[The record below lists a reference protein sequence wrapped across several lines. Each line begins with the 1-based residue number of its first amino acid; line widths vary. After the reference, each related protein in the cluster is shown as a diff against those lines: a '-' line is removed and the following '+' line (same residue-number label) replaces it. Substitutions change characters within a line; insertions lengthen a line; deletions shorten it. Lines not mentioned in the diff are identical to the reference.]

1 MDLNAAGL
9 LRTPEG
15 ESRARRLLETAEL
28 QGFGLEEDAA
38 LAFAAAVTRGG
49 DGVSDEVF
57 ASAQACFNAEQLVEL
72 TCWICLE
79 NFYSRFNRT
88 FRVQA
93 QGFCLAQLD

>member
-15 ESRARRLLETAEL
+15 EVWARRLLETNEL
-28 QGFGLEEDAA
+28 QGFGVQEDAA
-38 LAFAAAVTRGG
+38 LVLAAAVTRGG
-49 DGVSDEVF
+49 DGASDEVF
-57 ASAQACFNAEQLVEL
+57 ASAQACFNAEQLAEL

-79 NFYSRFNRT
+79 NSYSRFNRT

-93 QGFCLAQLD
+93 QGFCLTRLD